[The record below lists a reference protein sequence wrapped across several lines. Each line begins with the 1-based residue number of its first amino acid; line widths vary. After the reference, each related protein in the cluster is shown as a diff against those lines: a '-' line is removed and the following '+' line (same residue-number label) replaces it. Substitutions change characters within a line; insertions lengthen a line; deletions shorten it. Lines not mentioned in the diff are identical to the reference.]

1 MHLSVVHPEWRK
13 CCVIAMMRAQHM
25 ASIYAST
32 LAGVLL
38 VTLPTSVAA
47 REKPLATAKAISRS

>member
-1 MHLSVVHPEWRK
+1 M
-13 CCVIAMMRAQHM
+13 IAMMRAQRM

-47 REKPLATAKAISRS
+47 QEKPPGAAKATSHS